1 MHLYLPIDN
10 KSLCVPRELTRGF
23 HTRMEANYK
32 NRMILKVNSISNIS
46 TALACTIFPH
56 FLNCI

>member
-1 MHLYLPIDN
+1 MRLYLPIDN

-32 NRMILKVNSISNIS
+32 KSNDFES
-46 TALACTIFPH
+46 
-56 FLNCI
+56 